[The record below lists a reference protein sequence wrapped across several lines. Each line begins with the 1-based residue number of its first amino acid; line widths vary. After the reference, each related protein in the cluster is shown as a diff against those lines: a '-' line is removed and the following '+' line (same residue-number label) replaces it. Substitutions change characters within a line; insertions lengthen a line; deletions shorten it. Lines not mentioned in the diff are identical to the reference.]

1 MDQRIGQARSI
12 TAWTWV
18 LRVALRLLPLLITL
32 GGWWL
37 SLALNDVLG
46 CDAVGKTPSACMML
60 GWNVQPLLA
69 FGAWWGMLLW
79 VPALFVSGAWL
90 GSLLA
95 EVLPKPWGR
104 GSA

>member
-1 MDQRIGQARSI
+1 MNQRIRQARS
-12 TAWTWV
+12 THAWTWLFRV
-18 LRVALRLLPLLITL
+18 LLRLLPLLITL
-32 GGWWL
+32 GGWRL

-46 CDAVGKTPSACMML
+46 CHSVGKTPEACRVL
-60 GWNVQPLLA
+60 GWDLQPLLA

-95 EVLPKPWGR
+95 KALPKPWGR